1 MYANALN
8 TEFSTAP
15 VILAG
20 DFNTLDDTDVISRTT
35 LKSIVDQPTRGVS
48 SLDRVYVSDLCDLSV
63 KVVESAVRSDH
74 KAVVANTGPP
84 LRTVSKRRER
94 RVFRRRSPARYAEFL
109 QHISQLAI
117 TLPDNAS
124 PQTSFDDMYTRRIGV
139 GPPAPTGHRFW
150 QTLTFT
156 VTLTWFSKVPTYV
169 RLPPNRCSQWHQD
182 YRYLDQLKR
191 SR

>member
-1 MYANALN
+1 MIVHILLGALYHPPRPTYQPSSLLDYLEKCTDALN
-8 TEFSTAP
+8 IEFPAAL

-20 DFNTLDDTDVISRTT
+20 DFNTLDDTDVISRTA
-35 LKSIVDQPTRGVS
+35 LNSIVDQPTRGVS

-124 PQTSFDDMYTRRIGV
+124 PQTSFDDMYNIMRNLLVQFYPERET
-139 GPPAPTGHRFW
+139 
-150 QTLTFT
+150 T
-156 VTLTWFSKVPTYV
+156 VTSEPKKT
-169 RLPPNRCSQWHQD
+169 D
-182 YRYLDQLKR
+182 
-191 SR
+191 